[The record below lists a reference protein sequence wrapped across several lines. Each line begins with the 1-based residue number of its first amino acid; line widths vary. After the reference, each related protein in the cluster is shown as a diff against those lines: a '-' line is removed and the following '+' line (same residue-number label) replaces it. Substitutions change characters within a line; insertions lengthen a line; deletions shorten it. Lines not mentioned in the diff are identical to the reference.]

1 MGKEAEFMFTVT
13 VGIPC
18 WGLEEHEPLIIAFF
32 PLFSLAG
39 IGGDLGKSKGVIENL
54 ERLEIS
60 TRSASGNGRIQ
71 DLFIW
76 KKFASTVRRS
86 L

>member
-39 IGGDLGKSKGVIENL
+39 IGGDLGKSKRVI
-54 ERLEIS
+54 
-60 TRSASGNGRIQ
+60 GNI
-71 DLFIW
+71 
-76 KKFASTVRRS
+76 
-86 L
+86 